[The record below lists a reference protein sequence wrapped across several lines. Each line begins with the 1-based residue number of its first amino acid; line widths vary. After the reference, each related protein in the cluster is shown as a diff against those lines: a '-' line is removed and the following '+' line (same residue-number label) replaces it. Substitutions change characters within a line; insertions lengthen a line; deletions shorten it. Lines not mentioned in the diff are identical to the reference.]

1 MLNLFQ
7 WHNGINLMNAKAPP
21 KEPHKCALNLL
32 DMLFQ
37 KQELGEGILFQ
48 SRRSNKPALD
58 EARVSKMFG
67 KFIPETH
74 SYVVNNINNNKT
86 LFQELKSNY
95 AFASDH
101 Q

>member
-1 MLNLFQ
+1 
-7 WHNGINLMNAKAPP
+7 
-21 KEPHKCALNLL
+21 
-32 DMLFQ
+32 
-37 KQELGEGILFQ
+37 
-48 SRRSNKPALD
+48 
-58 EARVSKMFG
+58 MFG

>member
-1 MLNLFQ
+1 
-7 WHNGINLMNAKAPP
+7 MNAKAPP
-21 KEPHKCALNLL
+21 KEPKKCALNLL

-48 SRRSNKPALD
+48 SRRSNKPRLD

>member
-1 MLNLFQ
+1 MLNFFQ
-7 WHNGINLMNAKAPP
+7 WHNGINLMNA

-48 SRRSNKPALD
+48 SRRSNKPPLD
-58 EARVSKMFG
+58 EARVSKMLG

>member
-1 MLNLFQ
+1 
-7 WHNGINLMNAKAPP
+7 MNAKAPP
-21 KEPHKCALNLL
+21 KEPHKCALNFLG
-32 DMLFQ
+32 MLFQ

-48 SRRSNKPALD
+48 SRRSNKPPLD

>member
-1 MLNLFQ
+1 MALT
-7 WHNGINLMNAKAPP
+7 WWMPKHPP

-37 KQELGEGILFQ
+37 KQEVGERILFQ
-48 SRRSNKPALD
+48 SRRSNKPPLD